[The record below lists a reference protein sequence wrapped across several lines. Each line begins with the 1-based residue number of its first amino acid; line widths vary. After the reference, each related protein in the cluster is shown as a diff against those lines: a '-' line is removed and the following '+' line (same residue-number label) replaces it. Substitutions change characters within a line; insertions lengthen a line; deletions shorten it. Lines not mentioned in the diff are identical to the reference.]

1 MVGIVGFSGA
11 IGGFLPEKV
20 WVSGRSLDI
29 LDETDGLEGKEG
41 EGWGTDGYG

>member
-20 WVSGRSLDI
+20 WVSGRPLGIFDG
-29 LDETDGLEGKEG
+29 TDGLMGKEG
-41 EGWGTDGYG
+41 EGWGSEG